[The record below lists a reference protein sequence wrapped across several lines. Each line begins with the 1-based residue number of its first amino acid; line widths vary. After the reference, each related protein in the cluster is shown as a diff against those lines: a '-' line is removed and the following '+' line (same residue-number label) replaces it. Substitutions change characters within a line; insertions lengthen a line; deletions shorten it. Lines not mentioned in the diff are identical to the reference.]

1 MNSLKAGIYKDIC
14 LFLSVSGILSLLLPA
29 LVAAALLLGLNDAAA
44 VKTNVEPFPIAIYDR
59 DDTLMSR
66 SLISQ
71 LRNVELFS
79 NITVLNAEKLAAA
92 SSIPA
97 DESGAIEA
105 GDKLFDTAP
114 LSGCAAVIT
123 IPYDFF
129 YDAYTGDEEPVSVIL
144 NDAMPLEGAITSSLT
159 TSVADI
165 LNSERAA
172 WYAAY
177 SLKNGGEFDRDDF
190 ANYCADASA
199 SILDS
204 ALGRRSVIK
213 NTNIKTEISTSVKQS
228 FFTCACSM
236 LLLFVPAGVLK
247 TLPDERRVGLAGR
260 LISIGGSVTG
270 LILSKLI
277 ASFILCSAGLAPVIV
292 ILRPQLSLISFSAL
306 LAAFLAGFAL
316 MLALTS
322 VTRSTEQFMLGAG
335 LVTAASL
342 LFGGTIYPAALLPRF
357 ASVIGNV
364 TIPKYLLTALTARKG
379 EWKHVLPLVMIAA
392 AALAM
397 YFFSGAV
404 RRSLKA
410 RKGAAHA

>member
-79 NITVLNAEKLAAA
+79 NITVLNSEKLAAA
-92 SSIPA
+92 SIPA

-105 GDKLFDTAP
+105 VDKLFDAAP

-277 ASFILCSAGLAPVIV
+277 ASFILCSAGLAPVIA
-292 ILRPQLSLISFSAL
+292 ILRPQLSLVSCSAL

-357 ASVIGNV
+357 ASAIGDV
-364 TIPKYLLTALTARKG
+364 TIPKYLLAALTARKG

-392 AALAM
+392 AALAV

>member
-71 LRNVELFS
+71 LRSVELLS
-79 NITVLNAEKLAAA
+79 NITVMNAEKLAAY
-92 SSIPA
+92 SIPTDA
-97 DESGAIEA
+97 DGAIEA
-105 GDKLFDTAP
+105 NDKLFEKEP
-114 LSGCAAVIT
+114 LAGCAAVIT

-144 NDAMPLEGAITSSLT
+144 NGAMPLEGAITSSLT
-159 TSVADI
+159 TSVSDI

-177 SLKNGGEFDRDDF
+177 SLKNGGEFNRDDF
-190 ANYCADASA
+190 ASYCADSSS

-204 ALGRRSVIK
+204 ALGRRSVLK
-213 NTNIKTEISTSVKQS
+213 NANIKTEIGASVKQS

-247 TLPDERRVGLAGR
+247 TLPDERRIGLAGR
-260 LISIGGSVTG
+260 LVSIGGSMPG

-277 ASFILCSAGLAPVIV
+277 ASFILCSAGLAPIV
-292 ILRPQLSLISFSAL
+292 AILRPQLNVVSCAAL
-306 LAAFLAGFAL
+306 FAAFLAGFAL
-316 MLALTS
+316 MLALTA

-335 LVTAASL
+335 LITAASL
-342 LFGGTIYPAALLPRF
+342 LFGETIYPSALLPRF
-357 ASVIGNV
+357 ASAIGNV
-364 TIPKYLLTALTARKG
+364 TIPKYLLAALTARQG
-379 EWKHVLPLVMIAA
+379 EWKLVLPLIMIAA
-392 AALAM
+392 AALAL
-397 YFFSGAV
+397 YFFARAV
-404 RRSLKA
+404 RLGLKA
-410 RKGAAHA
+410 GKGAAHA